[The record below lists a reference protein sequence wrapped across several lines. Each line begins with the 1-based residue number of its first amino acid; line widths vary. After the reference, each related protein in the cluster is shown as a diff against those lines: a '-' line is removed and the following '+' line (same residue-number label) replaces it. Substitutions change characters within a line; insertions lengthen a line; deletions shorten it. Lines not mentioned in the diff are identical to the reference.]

1 MEKFMKKIIV
11 GVLIIMMTIIN
22 GCSKEDDNNNDNQYQ
37 NKINQILNIQQK
49 THQDMAKQSDK
60 VNPKFNKDE
69 VNRYVYNNG
78 KMIIISYP
86 LYKENKKLFYAA
98 YEFKND
104 KIYYKQGFNAKEY
117 VNQNEADFKDIKNEQ

>member
-1 MEKFMKKIIV
+1 
-11 GVLIIMMTIIN
+11 MTIIN

-98 YEFKND
+98 YEFKMTKFTINKGLMRKNMSTKMKQIL
-104 KIYYKQGFNAKEY
+104 KI
-117 VNQNEADFKDIKNEQ
+117 

>member
-49 THQDMAKQSDK
+49 THGTYNH
-60 VNPKFNKDE
+60 NP
-69 VNRYVYNNG
+69 
-78 KMIIISYP
+78 S
-86 LYKENKKLFYAA
+86 
-98 YEFKND
+98 
-104 KIYYKQGFNAKEY
+104 NAHHIPPHY
-117 VNQNEADFKDIKNEQ
+117 